1 MESEK
6 TSGGDKYSKLAG
18 NTIIFAISSFSSKLL
33 TLIVQPFLTYAMAEI
48 SDLGLSKILS
58 QYANLLIP
66 FVSMGMSNAI
76 IRFGLDKGNSEKQVF
91 TNGLLTILGGFGIL
105 VLCWPVAQFLP
116 DMAQYGLLIYIYV
129 LMSCLRTLCTQFVR
143 SRQWNKLVAVDG
155 VLCTVATM
163 AFYVLYLV
171 GFKWGANGYLLAI
184 ISGDLVSVLFLMFT
198 GRLWDFIELKGINKT
213 LWKQMLHFSL
223 PMIPA
228 QISFWIINA
237 SDLFFVREMCDGLD
251 GHSGD
256 AWSGL
261 LSTGY
266 FLPTILTTLG
276 LIFYD
281 AWQLSAVTE
290 EEGRA
295 KFFTQIFRTYSSVL
309 FCCAAGIIW
318 LCRPVMHVMKS
329 NYYYAWHFVPF
340 LVLAS
345 TCSCFNQFMNSV
357 FKVITA
363 AMGVDSGKATYYTT
377 FNCSGAYGVAKET
390 YHCAGK
396 KAHGVQNLAE
406 ALRNSCNIYFI
417 QLGQRLGSSAFYD
430 YFDAFGFTERTGV
443 DLPNETGMMKYYT
456 KSQLGE
462 VELSS
467 SAFGQAMAVTPLQV
481 CTAVSAAVNGGYLV
495 TPHVVDKITDQNGNV
510 VEEIGANVRRQ
521 VISKSASETIRQ
533 IMEYEVGDGT
543 TTGGGSNAYVAGYR
557 IGGKSGTSEQ
567 LNMERRADGD
577 YKKVASFAAVLPA
590 NDPEILV
597 YVMLDDPNN
606 AHTDYSSILA
616 APVVGNII
624 SEIAPYLGIATDGI
638 DRSQNTVKVPNLVG
652 KEWSN
657 AQVSLNTKG
666 LKHQLVESESDQTA
680 AVVTYQYPHAGATV
694 ASGTTIYLYTDTY
707 SGSHT
712 EVPDVSGKSAD
723 FARQML
729 TAAGLNCQVA
739 GDSAGTVQSQSEAA
753 GSSVQKGTVVT
764 ITCG

>member
-1 MESEK
+1 MENEK
-6 TSGGDKYSKLAG
+6 KAGGDKYSKLAG

-171 GFKWGANGYLLAI
+171 GFRWGANGYLLAI
-184 ISGDLVSVLFLMFT
+184 ISGDFVSVLFLMLT
-198 GRLWDFIELKGINKT
+198 GKLWNFIELKGLNKT
-213 LWKQMLHFSL
+213 LWKQMLRFSM

-318 LCRPVMHVMKS
+318 LCRPVMHIMKA

-340 LVLAS
+340 LVMAS

-357 FKVITA
+357 YVVNKKSQRSMVTMMAGAVSNCIMNYFFIKWWGPVGATYASFLGLGLVFTLRAIDALHIMKANYYYAWHFVPFLVMASTCSCFNQFMNSVYVVNKKSQRSMVTMMAGAVSNCIMNYFFIKWWGPVGATYASFLGLGLVFTLRAIDAHGMIGMRVHPGRVLFNAAALVFEAFVLLAETPLYGLWTGLITA
-363 AMGVDSGKATYYTT
+363 LIILYNFSGVWGMARILLPKLLGRRGKAL
-377 FNCSGAYGVAKET
+377 VA
-390 YHCAGK
+390 
-396 KAHGVQNLAE
+396 
-406 ALRNSCNIYFI
+406 
-417 QLGQRLGSSAFYD
+417 
-430 YFDAFGFTERTGV
+430 
-443 DLPNETGMMKYYT
+443 
-456 KSQLGE
+456 
-462 VELSS
+462 
-467 SAFGQAMAVTPLQV
+467 
-481 CTAVSAAVNGGYLV
+481 
-495 TPHVVDKITDQNGNV
+495 VVDGW
-510 VEEIGANVRRQ
+510 A
-521 VISKSASETIRQ
+521 A
-533 IMEYEVGDGT
+533 
-543 TTGGGSNAYVAGYR
+543 
-557 IGGKSGTSEQ
+557 
-567 LNMERRADGD
+567 
-577 YKKVASFAAVLPA
+577 KK
-590 NDPEILV
+590 
-597 YVMLDDPNN
+597 
-606 AHTDYSSILA
+606 
-616 APVVGNII
+616 
-624 SEIAPYLGIATDGI
+624 
-638 DRSQNTVKVPNLVG
+638 
-652 KEWSN
+652 
-657 AQVSLNTKG
+657 
-666 LKHQLVESESDQTA
+666 
-680 AVVTYQYPHAGATV
+680 
-694 ASGTTIYLYTDTY
+694 
-707 SGSHT
+707 
-712 EVPDVSGKSAD
+712 
-723 FARQML
+723 
-729 TAAGLNCQVA
+729 
-739 GDSAGTVQSQSEAA
+739 
-753 GSSVQKGTVVT
+753 
-764 ITCG
+764 

>member
-1 MESEK
+1 MENEK
-6 TSGGDKYSKLAG
+6 KTGDKYSKLAG
-18 NTIIFAISSFSSKLL
+18 NTLIFAISSFSSKLL

-105 VLCWPVAQFLP
+105 VLCWPVTQFLP

-184 ISGDLVSVLFLMFT
+184 ISGDLVSVLFLMVT
-198 GRLWDFIELKGINKT
+198 GKLWNYVELKGINKD

-237 SDLFFVREMCDGLD
+237 SDLFFVREMCNGLD
-251 GHSGD
+251 GRDGNAWSGLLSTGYFLPTILTTLGLIFYD
-256 AWSGL
+256 AWQLSAVTEEEGRARFFTKIFRTYSSVLFLMFTGKLWNYVELKGINKDLWKQMLRFSLPMIPAQISFWIINASDLFFVREMCNGLDGRDGNAWSGL

-318 LCRPVMHVMKS
+318 LCRPVMHIMKS

-357 FKVITA
+357 YVVTKKSSRSMVTMMAGAISNCIMNYFFIKWWGPIGATYASFLGLALVFTLRSIDANRMIHMHVHPGRVLLNVGLLVFEAFVLLAETPLYGLWTGLITA
-363 AMGVDSGKATYYTT
+363 VVILINFAGVWAMARVLLPRLLGRRGKAL
-377 FNCSGAYGVAKET
+377 V
-390 YHCAGK
+390 
-396 KAHGVQNLAE
+396 
-406 ALRNSCNIYFI
+406 
-417 QLGQRLGSSAFYD
+417 
-430 YFDAFGFTERTGV
+430 
-443 DLPNETGMMKYYT
+443 
-456 KSQLGE
+456 
-462 VELSS
+462 
-467 SAFGQAMAVTPLQV
+467 
-481 CTAVSAAVNGGYLV
+481 AAV
-495 TPHVVDKITDQNGNV
+495 
-510 VEEIGANVRRQ
+510 
-521 VISKSASETIRQ
+521 
-533 IMEYEVGDGT
+533 DGWL
-543 TTGGGSNAYVAGYR
+543 R
-557 IGGKSGTSEQ
+557 K
-567 LNMERRADGD
+567 
-577 YKKVASFAAVLPA
+577 
-590 NDPEILV
+590 
-597 YVMLDDPNN
+597 
-606 AHTDYSSILA
+606 
-616 APVVGNII
+616 
-624 SEIAPYLGIATDGI
+624 
-638 DRSQNTVKVPNLVG
+638 
-652 KEWSN
+652 
-657 AQVSLNTKG
+657 
-666 LKHQLVESESDQTA
+666 
-680 AVVTYQYPHAGATV
+680 
-694 ASGTTIYLYTDTY
+694 
-707 SGSHT
+707 
-712 EVPDVSGKSAD
+712 
-723 FARQML
+723 
-729 TAAGLNCQVA
+729 
-739 GDSAGTVQSQSEAA
+739 
-753 GSSVQKGTVVT
+753 
-764 ITCG
+764 

>member
-1 MESEK
+1 MENEK
-6 TSGGDKYSKLAG
+6 KTGDKYSKLAG
-18 NTIIFAISSFSSKLL
+18 NTLIFAISSFSSKLL

-105 VLCWPVAQFLP
+105 VLCWPVTQFLP

-184 ISGDLVSVLFLMFT
+184 ISGDLTSVLFLLFT
-198 GRLWDFIELKGINKT
+198 GKLWNYVELKGVNKK
-213 LWKQMLHFSL
+213 LWRQMLNFSL

-237 SDLFFVREMCDGLD
+237 SDLFFVREMCEGLD
-251 GHSGD
+251 ERTGN

-290 EEGRA
+290 EEERA
-295 KFFTQIFRTYSSVL
+295 RFFTKIFRTYSSVL

-357 FKVITA
+357 YVVTKKSQRSMVTMMAGAISNCIMNYFFIKLWGPV
-363 AMGVDSGKATYYTT
+363 GATYASFLGLALVFTLRAVDARRMIGMRVHPARVLTGISILWFLVPGYVFAISISFVVPKLFTAIA
-377 FNCSGAYGVAKET
+377 FDAGGVASGPMT
-390 YHCAGK
+390 ATFLLP
-396 KAHGVQNLAE
+396 LAQG
-406 ALRNSCNIYFI
+406 ACVAVGGNIVT
-417 QLGQRLGSSAFYD
+417 
-430 YFDAFGFTERTGV
+430 DAFGV
-443 DLPNETGMMKYYT
+443 
-456 KSQLGE
+456 
-462 VELSS
+462 V
-467 SAFGQAMAVTPLQV
+467 AMVAMTPLITVQMMGLV
-481 CTAVSAAVNGGYLV
+481 AQLRTRKARTAQ
-495 TPHVVDKITDQNGNV
+495 P
-510 VEEIGANVRRQ
+510 
-521 VISKSASETIRQ
+521 
-533 IMEYEVGDGT
+533 
-543 TTGGGSNAYVAGYR
+543 
-557 IGGKSGTSEQ
+557 
-567 LNMERRADGD
+567 
-577 YKKVASFAAVLPA
+577 AAVL
-590 NDPEILV
+590 
-597 YVMLDDPNN
+597 
-606 AHTDYSSILA
+606 
-616 APVVGNII
+616 
-624 SEIAPYLGIATDGI
+624 
-638 DRSQNTVKVPNLVG
+638 
-652 KEWSN
+652 
-657 AQVSLNTKG
+657 
-666 LKHQLVESESDQTA
+666 
-680 AVVTYQYPHAGATV
+680 ATV
-694 ASGTTIYLYTDTY
+694 FADL
-707 SGSHT
+707 
-712 EVPDVSGKSAD
+712 PDDAIIE
-723 FARQML
+723 L
-729 TAAGLNCQVA
+729 
-739 GDSAGTVQSQSEAA
+739 
-753 GSSVQKGTVVT
+753 
-764 ITCG
+764 

>member
-1 MESEK
+1 MENEK
-6 TSGGDKYSKLAG
+6 KSGGDKYSKLAG
-18 NTIIFAISSFSSKLL
+18 NTLIFAISSFSSKLL

-105 VLCWPVAQFLP
+105 VLCWPIARFLP
-116 DMAQYGLLIYIYV
+116 DMAQYGLLIYLYV

-184 ISGDLVSVLFLMFT
+184 ISGDLVSVLFLMVT
-198 GRLWDFIELKGINKT
+198 GKLWNYVELKGINKD

-237 SDLFFVREMCDGLD
+237 SDLFFVREMCNGLD
-251 GHSGD
+251 GRDGN

-295 KFFTQIFRTYSSVL
+295 RFFTKIFRTYSSVL

-318 LCRPVMHVMKS
+318 LCRPVMHIMKS

-357 FKVITA
+357 YVVTKKSSRSMVTMMAGAISNCIMNYFFIKWWGPI
-363 AMGVDSGKATYYTT
+363 GATYASFLGLALVFTLRSIDANRMIHMHVHPGPTLRGYLHYLLDAGNIKYVLANGTGPYSDQ
-377 FNCSGAYGVAKET
+377 FSRNFRHFLWIDNVIYIIDDLKT
-390 YHCAGK
+390 Y
-396 KAHGVQNLAE
+396 
-406 ALRNSCNIYFI
+406 
-417 QLGQRLGSSAFYD
+417 
-430 YFDAFGFTERTGV
+430 
-443 DLPNETGMMKYYT
+443 ETGHFEW
-456 KSQLGE
+456 LWH
-462 VELSS
+462 
-467 SAFGQAMAVTPLQV
+467 P
-481 CTAVSAAVNGGYLV
+481 GG
-495 TPHVVDKITDQNGNV
+495 ITEKKGTDLNITNGN
-510 VEEIGANVRRQ
+510 
-521 VISKSASETIRQ
+521 
-533 IMEYEVGDGT
+533 
-543 TTGGGSNAYVAGYR
+543 
-557 IGGKSGTSEQ
+557 
-567 LNMERRADGD
+567 
-577 YKKVASFAAVLPA
+577 
-590 NDPEILV
+590 
-597 YVMLDDPNN
+597 
-606 AHTDYSSILA
+606 
-616 APVVGNII
+616 
-624 SEIAPYLGIATDGI
+624 
-638 DRSQNTVKVPNLVG
+638 
-652 KEWSN
+652 
-657 AQVSLNTKG
+657 
-666 LKHQLVESESDQTA
+666 
-680 AVVTYQYPHAGATV
+680 
-694 ASGTTIYLYTDTY
+694 
-707 SGSHT
+707 
-712 EVPDVSGKSAD
+712 
-723 FARQML
+723 
-729 TAAGLNCQVA
+729 
-739 GDSAGTVQSQSEAA
+739 
-753 GSSVQKGTVVT
+753 SSVIVRPL
-764 ITCG
+764 

>member
-1 MESEK
+1 MENEK
-6 TSGGDKYSKLAG
+6 KSGDKYSKLAG
-18 NTIIFAISSFSSKLL
+18 NTLIFAISSFSSKLL

-105 VLCWPVAQFLP
+105 VLCWPIAQFLP

-184 ISGDLVSVLFLMFT
+184 ISGDFVSVLFLCIT
-198 GRLWDFIELKGINKT
+198 GKLWNYLEFRGVNRG
-213 LWKQMLHFSL
+213 LWRQMLHFSL

-237 SDLFFVREMCDGLD
+237 SDLFFVRRMCDGLGGHD
-251 GHSGD
+251 GNAWSGLLSTGYFLPTILTTLGLIFYD
-256 AWSGL
+256 AWQLSAVTEEEGRARFFTKIFRTYSSVLFLMFTGKLWNYVELKGINKDLWKQMLRFSLPMIPAQISFWIINASDLFFVREMCNGLDGRDGNAWSGL

-295 KFFTQIFRTYSSVL
+295 KFFTKIFRTYSSVL

-318 LCRPVMHVMKS
+318 LCRPVMHIMKS

-357 FKVITA
+357 YVVNKKSTRSMITMMAGAVSNCIMNYFFIKWWGPVGATYASFLGLALVFTLRAIDAHRMIGMQVHPGRVLVNAAALVIEAFVLLAETPLYGLWTGIITA
-363 AMGVDSGKATYYTT
+363 LIILYNFAGVWAMARVLLPKLLGRRGKALV
-377 FNCSGAYGVAKET
+377 NVIDGWIAP
-390 YHCAGK
+390 K
-396 KAHGVQNLAE
+396 KA
-406 ALRNSCNIYFI
+406 
-417 QLGQRLGSSAFYD
+417 
-430 YFDAFGFTERTGV
+430 
-443 DLPNETGMMKYYT
+443 
-456 KSQLGE
+456 
-462 VELSS
+462 
-467 SAFGQAMAVTPLQV
+467 
-481 CTAVSAAVNGGYLV
+481 
-495 TPHVVDKITDQNGNV
+495 
-510 VEEIGANVRRQ
+510 
-521 VISKSASETIRQ
+521 
-533 IMEYEVGDGT
+533 
-543 TTGGGSNAYVAGYR
+543 
-557 IGGKSGTSEQ
+557 
-567 LNMERRADGD
+567 
-577 YKKVASFAAVLPA
+577 
-590 NDPEILV
+590 
-597 YVMLDDPNN
+597 
-606 AHTDYSSILA
+606 
-616 APVVGNII
+616 
-624 SEIAPYLGIATDGI
+624 
-638 DRSQNTVKVPNLVG
+638 
-652 KEWSN
+652 
-657 AQVSLNTKG
+657 
-666 LKHQLVESESDQTA
+666 
-680 AVVTYQYPHAGATV
+680 
-694 ASGTTIYLYTDTY
+694 
-707 SGSHT
+707 
-712 EVPDVSGKSAD
+712 
-723 FARQML
+723 
-729 TAAGLNCQVA
+729 
-739 GDSAGTVQSQSEAA
+739 
-753 GSSVQKGTVVT
+753 
-764 ITCG
+764 